1 MRVITGVRRDEVGTL
16 KVVVTHEDGSAKL
29 AHICDWTPA
38 KGSDN
43 TIRLRR
49 PADLGEL
56 QRQDGAMASE
66 LLGLRIADPR
76 QSPVVY
82 TLDVGDESVAIPS
95 HLLVLSL
102 FGGNRPL
109 REALLRPGGAEA
121 LLDRVEAMGRHRPA
135 WVAQVEQ
142 RAAWLH
148 QSGDLRRMWASVYSN
163 ALAGEFDVCLAEGL
177 KFDFILRARQIAGN
191 LVATNLQVTL
201 MSELPPAQHDNTKAS
216 RAVLPDQSA
225 AACTANMK
233 DADGES
239 DRGRLTED
247 QWSTIAPFL
256 FKALKRAP
264 EVSTDRRKKYR
275 LRDILE
281 FILAQ
286 HASPGPWQDS
296 AEISRRARV
305 IDGALRAARCWPD
318 IYQMLG
324 WSDLSLRRRRV
335 TGAA

>member
-16 KVVVTHEDGSAKL
+16 RVVVTHEDGSAEL
-29 AHICDWTPA
+29 ADICDWTPA

-56 QRQDGAMASE
+56 KRQDGAMASE
-66 LLGLRIADPR
+66 LVGLRIADPR

-82 TLDVGDESVAIPS
+82 TLDVSDESVAIPS

-135 WVAQVEQ
+135 WAAQVEQ

-148 QSGDLRRMWASVYSN
+148 RSGDMRRMWSSVYSN
-163 ALAGEFDVCLAEGL
+163 ALTGQFDVNLAEGL
-177 KFDFILRARQIAGN
+177 KFDLILRARRTAGH

-201 MSELPPAQHDNTKAS
+201 MSELLPAQHDNTKTS
-216 RAVLPDQSA
+216 RADLSEQSA
-225 AACTANMK
+225 AACTAHMK
-233 DADGES
+233 DADAES

-247 QWSTIAPFL
+247 QWTTIAPFL

-275 LRDILE
+275 LRDVLE

-286 HASPGPWQDS
+286 HASPGPWQDG
-296 AEISRRARV
+296 AAISRRARV

-324 WSDLSLRRRRV
+324 SPDKSLSRRRL
-335 TGAA
+335 TGSA